1 MNYYCKLFIDSKME
15 RDAVVGSIASIVKG
29 SIERYSV
36 SCEVAE
42 IDVRSNEEWDIMRV
56 QDANEFLFYRFYA
69 DIEPVV
75 GADFED
81 YLRLV
86 TSIVRELQASGCAA
100 VPACDFEDSIHA
112 KL

>member
-1 MNYYCKLFIDSKME
+1 MVQHYHWEAIEMNYYCKLFIDSKME
-15 RDAVVGSIASIVKG
+15 RDAVVG
-29 SIERYSV
+29 SV